1 MSSSILEDIIIR
13 EYLLEKNM
21 KIVAKKLSLPVKIVR
36 RTIIS
41 RCSHL
46 YKFHGLCRVYL
57 YMIDKCFASA
67 REVASA
73 LRTKYQNI
81 YRAFSELEK
90 KNLELKVVKVHRK
103 SRVFVYIVWNKEK
116 CLSEFNAKLNLI

>member
-1 MSSSILEDIIIR
+1 
-13 EYLLEKNM
+13 
-21 KIVAKKLSLPVKIVR
+21 
-36 RTIIS
+36 
-41 RCSHL
+41 
-46 YKFHGLCRVYL
+46 
-57 YMIDKCFASA
+57 MIDKCFASA